1 MIHIISLSTHR
12 YVVTLKTIDYEI
24 SISFFGYFES
34 SKVIEQDIILKKYK
48 AMGV

>member
-12 YVVTLKTIDYEI
+12 YVVTLETIDYEI
-24 SISFFGYFES
+24 SSFFGYFES
-34 SKVIEQDIILKKYK
+34 SKVIEQDIMLKKYK